1 MMILPITIQATLQ
14 RYRQSIDTAM
24 RASVKQILAT
34 TGTDELKTYYGQMEY
49 HLGWV
54 DASLQPTPN
63 NGGKLLR
70 PTLLLLAY
78 EAAGAWGLVK
88 EKSEDT
94 TYLQRALPAAV
105 AIELTHNFTLIH
117 DDIED
122 GDIERRHR
130 PALWTVWNT
139 AQAINTGDGMF
150 ALARFALWD
159 VLEQGVDST
168 IATRL
173 AALLDHVVLVMAEGQ
188 YLDISSEDRPTISV
202 AMYIDMIQRKT
213 AALMSCAAEMGARL
227 GTTNPE
233 IIEHLRSFGQAIG
246 IAFQIRDDL
255 LGIWAT
261 RAELGKTQAGDIYRC
276 KKTLPILHALEHATA
291 RDRNRLQKIY
301 RQEKLLPENVE
312 EVLNIFQ
319 HTETR
324 DYCRAFLQDQC
335 HQAETALASV
345 PNPGSAIAT
354 RALQDMQMVVNY
366 IEEAAY

>member
-1 MMILPITIQATLQ
+1 MILPTTIQSTLQ
-14 RYRQSIDTAM
+14 RHWQSIDTAL
-24 RASVKQILAT
+24 RASVEQILAT
-34 TGTDELKTYYGQMEY
+34 IGTDELKTYYGQMQY

-54 DASLQPTPN
+54 DASLQPTRN
-63 NGGKLLR
+63 NPGKLLR

-78 EAAGAWGLVK
+78 EAAGAWGLVAEHSK
-88 EKSEDT
+88 DT

-105 AIELTHNFTLIH
+105 AVEFTHNFTLIH

-122 GDIERRHR
+122 GDTERRHR
-130 PALWTVWNT
+130 PTLWTVWNT

-159 VLEQGVDST
+159 LLAKGVDSA

-173 AALLDHVVLVMAEGQ
+173 AALLDRTTLTLAEGQ

-202 AMYIDMIQRKT
+202 AMYIDMIGRKT
-213 AALMSCAAEMGARL
+213 AALISCAIEMGARL
-227 GTTNPE
+227 GTTDQKT
-233 IIEHLRSFGQAIG
+233 IDRLRSFGKAIG

-261 RAELGKTQAGDIYRC
+261 SSELGKTQAGDIYHR
-276 KKTLPILHALEHATA
+276 KKSLPILHALQHATPKH
-291 RDRNRLQKIY
+291 RHRLQEIY
-301 RQEKLLPENVE
+301 QQQTLSPEHVE

-319 HTETR
+319 YTQTR

-335 HQAETALASV
+335 HQAYAALASV
-345 PNPGSAIAT
+345 PNPGNAIAT
-354 RALQDMQMVVNY
+354 RALQDMQTVINY
-366 IEEAAY
+366 IEEVAH

>member
-1 MMILPITIQATLQ
+1 MILPLTIQATLQ

-24 RASVKQILAT
+24 RASVEQILAT
-34 TGTDELKTYYGQMEY
+34 IDTDELKTFYGQMKY

-54 DASLQPTPN
+54 DASLQPTQIN
-63 NGGKLLR
+63 AGKLLR

-88 EKSEDT
+88 EPSEDT

-105 AIELTHNFTLIH
+105 AVELAHNFTLIH

-130 PALWTVWNT
+130 PALWTICNT

-150 ALARFALWD
+150 ALARLTLWD
-159 VLEQGVDST
+159 VLAKGVDST
-168 IATRL
+168 TAIQL
-173 AALLDHVVLVMAEGQ
+173 AALLDRVILVMSEGQ
-188 YLDISSEDRPTISV
+188 YLDISSEDRQTISV
-202 AMYIDMIQRKT
+202 AMYVNMIQRKT

-227 GTTNPE
+227 GTTNQE

-246 IAFQIRDDL
+246 ITFQIRDDI
-255 LGIWAT
+255 LGVWAT

-276 KKTLPILHALEHATA
+276 KKTLPILHALEHATPK
-291 RDRNRLQKIY
+291 DHNRLQEIY
-301 RQEKLLPENVE
+301 RQETLSPEDVE

-319 HTETR
+319 RTETR

-335 HQAETALASV
+335 HQAEAALASV
-345 PNPGSAIAT
+345 PNPGSAIAA
-354 RALQDMQMVVNY
+354 RALQDMQIVVNY
-366 IEEAAY
+366 IEEVAH